1 MATYDGVHPETTVD
15 RWSCIRSVVVL
26 RGRDEADP
34 RPDRAEGPLYI
45 GAFIDDGSDDDIRCF
60 SLGTDDIPG
69 PNSIPR

>member
-45 GAFIDDGSDDDIRCF
+45 GASSMTDRMMILDVF